1 MAAPLIRLGEPAR
14 TVLAQLRRKPMTV
27 EEIAKALRLT
37 SNAVRNQLRK
47 LGELRLIERA
57 GNRRGASKPSI
68 LYAIT
73 LDGQVQFSTLYLP
86 VLTEFLEVAEGQ
98 CAGKQLV
105 GFMTDTGRSLA
116 KRYPRPSGNLK
127 ARADAAARLVRR
139 FGGLMEVDTSPGELA
154 LRSASCPLAALTARN
169 RAACH
174 VLEGFLSEYL
184 GTPVETCCET
194 QGDPRCCF
202 AIVPD
207 RSRQTTRRRIR

>member
-1 MAAPLIRLGEPAR
+1 
-14 TVLAQLRRKPMTV
+14 MTV
-27 EEIAKALRLT
+27 EEIARALRLT

-47 LGELRLIERA
+47 LEELRLVERA
-57 GNRRGASKPSI
+57 GSRASASKPSI

-73 LDGQVQFSTLYLP
+73 LEGQVQFSTLYLP

-105 GFMTDTGRSLA
+105 SFMTDTGRSLA
-116 KRYPRPSGNLK
+116 KRYPKPSGNLST
-127 ARADAAARLVRR
+127 RAGAAAHLVRG
-139 FGGLMEVDTSPGELA
+139 FGGLMEVDASKGGLA

-184 GTPVETCCET
+184 ATPVKTCCEPE
-194 QGDPRCCF
+194 GDPRCCF
-202 AIVPD
+202 AVAPE
-207 RSRQTTRRRIR
+207 RARKSAGRRTA

>member
-1 MAAPLIRLGEPAR
+1 MATPLIRLGEPAR
-14 TVLAQLRRKPMTV
+14 SVLAQLRRKPMTV

-37 SNAVRNQLRK
+37 SNAVRNQLRTLEEK
-47 LGELRLIERA
+47 RLVERA
-57 GNRRGASKPSI
+57 GSRASASKPSI

-73 LDGQVQFSTLYLP
+73 LEGQVQFSTLYLP

-116 KRYPRPSGNLK
+116 KRYPKPSGNITS
-127 ARADAAARLVRR
+127 RAGAAARLVHG
-139 FGGLMEVDTSPGELA
+139 FGGLMEVDAGDSGLT
-154 LRSASCPLAALTARN
+154 LRSPSCPLAALTARN

-184 GTPVETCCET
+184 ATPVKTCCEAE
-194 QGDPRCCF
+194 GDPRCCF
-202 AIVPD
+202 AVGSARAPK
-207 RSRQTTRRRIR
+207 TTRRPVG